1 MLKRTLISCGAFAL
15 LMTNALVT
23 VAQNEIDE
31 IIVFAQ
37 KKEQTLQEVPLAVT
51 VVDGDTITE
60 ANISDIIDLQSVVP
74 TLRVTQLQTSGNTNF
89 VVRGFGN
96 GANNPGIE
104 PSVGVFVDG
113 VYRSRTSAA
122 LSDLPNLER
131 IEVLRGPQSTLFGKN
146 ASAGVVNIVSRAPD
160 PLDLEGQIRTNFSI
174 TAGSD
179 ALTQFR
185 SQLEMGVTEDIAIAL
200 SGFSNT
206 RDGYFLNRE
215 LGTTIN
221 ERDRFGIR
229 ADVSYIPNDTSSY
242 RLIIDADEAD
252 EKCCG
257 VINLVNGPTAAAVL
271 AVGGNLVPENAFNRS
286 NFYDFD
292 PTNVIKNKGIS
303 LTAEFELANGM
314 QLTSIG
320 SFRDHSRFENAD
332 VDFTSAQLVE
342 QNTVNADLETLT
354 SEVRLTG
361 TMDDLDWMV
370 GFYYFSEEL
379 AYDTTLTWGTD
390 MRDFVNILAGGGLF
404 TAETTLSPVLGLPVG
419 TFFAKGQGDS
429 IMSGQDDTTMSLF
442 AQGDYQLSDQVTL
455 TAGVNLTDVQKD
467 AFLRQSHDNIF
478 SQLDFVEIGFGGAFQ
493 GITGLAPTPANIAAV
508 PAAAAAASGISTTAC
523 SATNP
528 PPACNSLLAFQPL
541 QLLPQVV
548 PFPNSVESGSSSD
561 SQATWTLRL
570 AYDWT
575 DSINV
580 YGSIATGF
588 KATSWNLSRDSRP
601 TAANIAALTAS
612 GEIVPNTNALTRFAD
627 PEESTVIEFG
637 LKGSW
642 GRNYLNVAVFN
653 QEIDGFQSNLFLG
666 TGFALLNAGKQ
677 TAMGIEVDS
686 LWAPS
691 SNFIL
696 SFSGIWM
703 DPEYDSFVF
712 GQGPTGPVDLS
723 GAQPAGI
730 HELSFSLSGTYMF
743 DINSDWAGSIRAN
756 YLYEDD
762 VQVVENVTA
771 AAASREVGTLNGSI
785 TARYQDNL
793 EISLWGRNITGDD
806 YLLSAFPSVAQ
817 AGSIS
822 GYPNQPHTWGL
833 TVRTTL
839 D

>member
-1 MLKRTLISCGAFAL
+1 
-15 LMTNALVT
+15 
-23 VAQNEIDE
+23 
-31 IIVFAQ
+31 
-37 KKEQTLQEVPLAVT
+37 
-51 VVDGDTITE
+51 
-60 ANISDIIDLQSVVP
+60 
-74 TLRVTQLQTSGNTNF
+74 
-89 VVRGFGN
+89 
-96 GANNPGIE
+96 

-113 VYRSRTSAA
+113 VYRSRTSASLA
-122 LSDLPNLER
+122 DLPNLER

-146 ASAGVVNIVSRAPD
+146 ASAGVISIVTRAPD
-160 PLDLEGQIRTNFSI
+160 PLDLEGQVRTNFSI
-174 TAGSD
+174 TSGSD
-179 ALTQFR
+179 DLTQFR
-185 SQLEMGVTEDIAIAL
+185 SHLELGLTDEIAVAL

-206 RDGYFLNRE
+206 REGYFLNRE
-215 LGTTIN
+215 TGTMIN

-252 EKCCG
+252 ETCCG
-257 VINLVNGPTAAAVL
+257 VINLVNGPTAAAVV

-303 LTAEFELANGM
+303 MTAEFELANGM

-320 SFRDHSRFENAD
+320 AFRDHSRFENGD
-332 VDFTSAQLVE
+332 IDYTSARLVE
-342 QNTVNADLETLT
+342 QNVVNSDLETLT

-370 GFYYFSEEL
+370 GLYYFSEEV
-379 AYDTTLTWGTD
+379 AYDTTLTWGED
-390 MRDFVNILAGGGLF
+390 MRDFVNILAGGGLLA
-404 TAETTLSPVLGLPVG
+404 AEVALSPTLGFPLG
-419 TFFAKGQGDS
+419 TFFATGQGDV
-429 IMSGQDDTTMSLF
+429 ITSGQDDTTISLF
-442 AQGDYQLSDQVTL
+442 AQGDYQLSDQLTL

-467 AFLRQSHDNIF
+467 AFLSQTNDNLF
-478 SQLDFVEIGFGGAFQ
+478 SQLDFVQIGFGAAFQ
-493 GITGLAPTPANIAAV
+493 SISTLPPTPANIAAV
-508 PAAAAAASGISTTAC
+508 PAAAAAATAISTTAC
-523 SATNP
+523 SAANP

-541 QLLPQVV
+541 QLLPLVV
-548 PFPNSVESGSSSD
+548 QFPNAVESGSSSD
-561 SQATWTLRL
+561 SQATYTLRL

-580 YGSIATGF
+580 YGSIGTGF
-588 KATSWNLSRDSRP
+588 KATSWNLSRDSKP
-601 TAANIAALTAS
+601 TAANMAALGAAGLLVPNATAS
-612 GEIVPNTNALTRFAD
+612 TRFAD

-666 TGFALLNAGKQ
+666 TGFALVNAGTQ
-677 TAMGIEVDS
+677 TAFGVEVDS

-691 SNFIL
+691 SNFTL
-696 SFSGIWM
+696 GFSGIWM
-703 DPEYDSFVF
+703 DPEYDSFEL
-712 GQGPTGPVDLS
+712 GNGPTGPVDLS
-723 GAQPAGI
+723 GTQPAGI
-730 HELSFSLSGTYMF
+730 HDLSFSLSATYLF
-743 DINSDWAGSIRAN
+743 DINGDWAGSIRGN
-756 YLYEDD
+756 YLYESD

-771 AAASREVGTLNGSI
+771 AVASREVGTLNASI
-785 TARYQDNL
+785 TATYQDNL
-793 EISLWGRNITGDD
+793 EISFWGRNITGDD